1 MKFVTEKFLSTEQ
14 LEDFS
19 IIDTTFIAG
28 DSTKW
33 IDKQGNCHREDGP
46 AYIGNGGQ
54 VKYWYCHGQLH
65 RTDGPAIETPG
76 VTQWLINGITHREDG
91 PALIRDGLPSLYFLH
106 GKPASESDVRAL
118 GKMK

>member
-1 MKFVTEKFLSTEQ
+1 MKFVTEKFLSSEE

-19 IIDTTFIAG
+19 TLAPPDHGG
-28 DSTKW
+28 DSKW

-46 AYIGNGGQ
+46 AYIGNGGK
-54 VKYWYCHGQLH
+54 VKYWYCHGHLH

-76 VTQWLINGITHREDG
+76 VQQWLINGITHREDG

-106 GKPASESDVRAL
+106 AKQVEESAVRAL